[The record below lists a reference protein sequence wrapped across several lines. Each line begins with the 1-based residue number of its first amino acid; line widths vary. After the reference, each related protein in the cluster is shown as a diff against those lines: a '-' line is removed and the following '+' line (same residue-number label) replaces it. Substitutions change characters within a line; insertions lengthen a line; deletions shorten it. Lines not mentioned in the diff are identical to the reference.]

1 MCILLGRWTKKDI
14 PEKGPVEMASNVVGT
29 MILLDKKL
37 FSFAINVT
45 VKRKKYLVFKEKFY
59 L

>member
-1 MCILLGRWTKKDI
+1 
-14 PEKGPVEMASNVVGT
+14 MASNVVGT